1 MTWRLSSRGEWPTRL
16 SGLTALVFAASL
28 TCPAG
33 ARAQD
38 TADGVL
44 PQPTRVVSRNA
55 AEEEPPSADESVRDI
70 YSFAD
75 FAAFA
80 PRNALDMLE
89 RLPGFTIRSEN
100 DQRGLGAA
108 SGNILINGE
117 RFASK
122 STSARDQLARIP
134 ANNVVR
140 IEIVDGASL
149 DIPGLSGRIAN
160 IVAQSGGISGQF
172 EWRPQLSTGPG
183 KLRWSEGD
191 VSISGTRG
199 AVNFTLALANRAFYR
214 GLEGPNIIVSGSGQ
228 TDRRFNTRYTV
239 SDQPTATGNFDFN
252 LPGSA
257 TANVNLTYARR
268 IRREREREFRS
279 DPLLPFHEESLR
291 TVNDRNGFAIGGDL
305 DFAFGPGRLR
315 LIGLGSDDHE
325 TNTSTIV
332 LAREGEQ
339 DLGTR
344 FSRDFE
350 ESERIGRA
358 EYRWAM
364 LNGDW
369 QLSSEAAFNKLV
381 NVAELF
387 ALDPNSRTFVPVDF
401 PNGSGGV
408 RENRYEAIVSHGRP
422 LASNLSMQLTLGGEI
437 SEISQTG
444 AGELARRFKRPKG
457 SLSLAWGAM
466 DGLDVNFEIA
476 RRVGQLDFGDFLA
489 DVNIG
494 DNNTDA
500 GNNQLRPPQSWEI
513 ELEIAKN
520 LGAWGSTTLRL
531 FDNRIEDFV
540 AVVLIAGGGQS
551 PGNIDNAR
559 RYGINFDATIRTD
572 PIGLEG
578 GQFTVELEAEHSNLK
593 DPVTGEG
600 RRFDRSR
607 PRDFEVEFRHD
618 VPATQWAYGLE
629 FRDTVFARYF
639 RVTESGLDYNIAT
652 WGSVYVE
659 NKDVLGM
666 TMRAQAGNL
675 FNGGSCL
682 SRTVFEGPRDV
693 TPILF
698 TEDRLRKEGYV
709 FSFLVAGSF

>member
-1 MTWRLSSRGEWPTRL
+1 MRSPLSSRGEQPTMLR
-16 SGLTALVFAASL
+16 GPTTLVFAVSL
-28 TCPAG
+28 ACSAG
-33 ARAQD
+33 AQAPN
-38 TADGVL
+38 TSDGSL
-44 PQPTRVVSRNA
+44 PEPKRVASGDA
-55 AEEEPPSADESVRDI
+55 AGEPPSADESVREI

-75 FAAFA
+75 FASFA

-89 RLPGFTIRSEN
+89 RVPGFTIRSEN
-100 DQRGLGAA
+100 DERGLGTA

-122 STSARDQLARIP
+122 STSARAQLARIP
-134 ANNVVR
+134 AANVVR

-172 EWRPQLSTGPG
+172 EWRPQFSTGPG

-191 VSISGTRG
+191 ISVLGTRG
-199 AVNFTLALANRAFYR
+199 AVDFTLALENRAFYR
-214 GLEGPNIIVSGSGQ
+214 GLEGPNIIVDGSGQ
-228 TDRRFNTRYTV
+228 TDRRLNTRYTV

-257 TANVNLTYARR
+257 AANVNFTYAQE

-279 DPLLPFHEESLR
+279 DPLLPFYEESLR
-291 TVNDRNGFAIGGDL
+291 TVNDRNGFAVGGDL

-315 LIGLGSDDHE
+315 LIGLGSNDYE
-325 TNTSTIV
+325 SNTSSTILV
-332 LAREGEQ
+332 REGEEN
-339 DLGTR
+339 LGTR
-344 FSRDFE
+344 FSRDFK

-358 EYRWAM
+358 EYRWTM
-364 LNGDW
+364 LAGDW
-369 QLSSEAAFNKLV
+369 QVSGEAAFNKLD

-387 ALDPNSRTFVPVDF
+387 ALDSNSGTFVPVDF

-408 RENRYEAIVSHGRP
+408 REDRYEAIVSHGRP

-444 AGELARRFKRPKG
+444 ASELSRRFERPKG

-466 DGLDVNFEIA
+466 NGLDVNFEIA

-500 GNNQLRPPQSWEI
+500 GNNRLRPPQSWET

-520 LGAWGSTTLRL
+520 LGAWGSATLRL
-531 FDNRIEDFV
+531 FDHRIEDFV
-540 AVVLIAGGGQS
+540 TVVLIEGGGQS
-551 PGNIDNAR
+551 RGNIDNAR

-572 PIGLEG
+572 PIGLQG
-578 GQFTVELEAEHSNLK
+578 GQFTVELEAEHSKLE
-593 DPVTGEG
+593 DPVTTEG

-618 VPATQWAYGLE
+618 IPATQWAYGLE
-629 FRDTVFARYF
+629 FRDTIYARYF
-639 RVTESGLDYNIAT
+639 RISESGLDYNIAT

-666 TMRAQAGNL
+666 TVRAQASNL
-675 FNGGSCL
+675 FNGGSFL
-682 SRTVFEGPRDV
+682 SRTVFHGPRDV
-693 TPILF
+693 APILF

>member
-1 MTWRLSSRGEWPTRL
+1 
-16 SGLTALVFAASL
+16 VFAISL
-28 TCPAG
+28 PCSAG
-33 ARAQD
+33 AQAQNTSD
-38 TADGVL
+38 SVL
-44 PQPTRVVSRNA
+44 PEPKRIASGDA
-55 AEEEPPSADESVRDI
+55 AGKPPSANESVRDV

-75 FAAFA
+75 FASFA

-89 RLPGFTIRSEN
+89 RVPGFTIRSEN

-160 IVAQSGGISGQF
+160 VIAQSGGISGQF
-172 EWRPQLSTGPG
+172 EWRPQFSTGPG
-183 KLRWSEGD
+183 KFRWSGGD
-191 VSISGTRG
+191 ISASGTRG
-199 AVNFTLALANRAFYR
+199 AANFTLALENRAFYR
-214 GLEGPNIIVSGSGQ
+214 GLEGPNIVVDGSGQ

-239 SDQPTATGNFDFN
+239 SDQPAATGSFDFN
-252 LPGSA
+252 LPGGA
-257 TANVNLTYARR
+257 TANVNLTYARV

-279 DPLLPFHEESLR
+279 DPLLPFYEESLR
-291 TVNDRNGFAIGGDL
+291 TLNDRNGFAIGGDL

-315 LIGLGSDDHE
+315 LIGLGSNDHE
-325 TNTSTIV
+325 THTSTV
-332 LAREGEQ
+332 LVREGEEE

-344 FSRDFE
+344 FSRDFKE
-350 ESERIGRA
+350 AERIGRA
-358 EYRWAM
+358 EYSWAM

-369 QLSSEAAFNKLV
+369 QLSSEAAFNKFDSI
-381 NVAELF
+381 AELF
-387 ALDPNSRTFVPVDF
+387 AFDPNSGTFVPVDF

-408 RENRYEAIVSHGRP
+408 REDRYEAIVSHGRP
-422 LASNLSMQLTLGGEI
+422 LASDLGMQLTLGGEI

-444 AGELARRFKRPKG
+444 ADALSRRFERPKG
-457 SLSLAWGAM
+457 SLSLAWGAV

-494 DNNTDA
+494 DNNTDS

-540 AVVLIAGGGQS
+540 AVVLIEGGGQS
-551 PGNIDNAR
+551 RGNIDNAR

-572 PIGLEG
+572 PIGLQG
-578 GQFTVELEAEHSNLK
+578 GQFTVELEAEHSKLE
-593 DPVTGEG
+593 DPVTTEG

-618 VPATQWAYGLE
+618 IPATQWAYGLE
-629 FRDTVFARYF
+629 FRDTIYARYF
-639 RVTESGLDYNIAT
+639 RISESGLDYNIAT

-659 NKDVLGM
+659 NKDALGM
-666 TMRAQAGNL
+666 TMRVQASNL
-675 FNGGSCL
+675 FNGGSFL
-682 SRTVFEGPRDV
+682 SRTVFDGPRDV

>member
-1 MTWRLSSRGEWPTRL
+1 MACS
-16 SGLTALVFAASL
+16 
-28 TCPAG
+28 AG
-33 ARAQD
+33 AQAPNTSD
-38 TADGVL
+38 DVL
-44 PQPTRVVSRNA
+44 PEPARVASGDA
-55 AEEEPPSADESVRDI
+55 AGELASADESVRDI

-89 RLPGFTIRSEN
+89 QVPGFTIRSEN
-100 DQRGLGAA
+100 DERGLGAA

-117 RFASK
+117 RLASK

-134 ANNVVR
+134 ASNVVR

-172 EWRPQLSTGPG
+172 EWRPQFSTGPG
-183 KLRWSEGD
+183 KFRWSEGD
-191 VSISGTRG
+191 VSVSGTRG
-199 AVNFTLALANRAFYR
+199 AVDFTLALENRTFYR
-214 GLEGPNIIVSGSGQ
+214 GLEGPNTIVDGSGQ
-228 TDRRFNTRYTV
+228 ADRRFNTRYTV

-257 TANVNLTYARR
+257 TANVNLTYAQK
-268 IRREREREFRS
+268 IRREQEREFRP
-279 DPLLPFHEESLR
+279 DPLLPFYEESLR
-291 TVNDRNGFAIGGDL
+291 AVNDRNGFAIGGDL

-315 LIGLGSDDHE
+315 LIGLASNDYE
-325 TNTSTIV
+325 TDTSSTV
-332 LAREGEQ
+332 LVREGEE

-344 FSRDFE
+344 FSRDFK

-358 EYRWAM
+358 EYRWTM
-364 LNGDW
+364 LDDDW
-369 QLSSEAAFNKLV
+369 QLSGEAAFNKLD

-387 ALDPNSRTFVPVDF
+387 ALDSNSDIFVPVDF

-408 RENRYEAIVSHGRP
+408 REDRYEAIVSHGRP
-422 LASNLSMQLTLGGEI
+422 LASNLSMQLTLGGET
-437 SEISQTG
+437 SEISQIG
-444 AGELARRFKRPKG
+444 AGVLSRRFERPKG

-466 DGLDVNFEIA
+466 NGLDVNFEIA

-489 DVNIG
+489 DVNVG

-520 LGAWGSTTLRL
+520 LGAWGSATLRL
-531 FDNRIEDFV
+531 FDDRIEDFV
-540 AVVLIAGGGQS
+540 AIVLIEGGGQS
-551 PGNIDNAR
+551 RGNIDNAR

-572 PIGLEG
+572 PIGLDG
-578 GQFTVELEAEHSNLK
+578 GQFTVELEAEQSKLE
-593 DPVTGEG
+593 DPVTTEG
-600 RRFDRSR
+600 RRFDRSQ

-618 VPATQWAYGLE
+618 IPATQWAYGLE
-629 FRDTVFARYF
+629 FRDTVYARYF
-639 RVTESGLDYNIAT
+639 RVSESGLDYNIAT

-666 TMRAQAGNL
+666 TVRAQANNL
-675 FNGGSCL
+675 FNGGSFL
-682 SRTVFEGPRDV
+682 SRTVFDGPRDAA
-693 TPILF
+693 PILF
-698 TEDRLRKEGYV
+698 TEDRLRKEGYA